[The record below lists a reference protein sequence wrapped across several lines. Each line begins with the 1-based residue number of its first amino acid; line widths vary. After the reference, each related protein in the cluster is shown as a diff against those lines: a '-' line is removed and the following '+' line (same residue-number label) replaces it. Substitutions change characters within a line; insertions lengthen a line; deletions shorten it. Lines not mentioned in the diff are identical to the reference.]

1 MLLDS
6 VRVVGK
12 SEGQDVVLLGI
23 THLCQ
28 WDTVQQICELL
39 RQDAHKSGTELSFH
53 ITSVIEDI

>member
-12 SEGQDVVLLGI
+12 SEGKDVVLLGI
-23 THLCQ
+23 THLCE

-39 RQDAHKSGTELSFH
+39 RQDAHNIGAELSFH
-53 ITSVIEDI
+53 ITSTVEDI